1 MIFNRS
7 GRTFLLGALAALALL
22 VTPAGAR
29 AQSAHLGTVN
39 FPTSGSPEA
48 QHHFLR
54 GVAALHSFWYEEALE
69 EFQAATKVDPDFMMG
84 YWGEAMT
91 YNHPLWAQQDTE
103 AGRKAVARIK
113 DSPKLTER
121 ERGFL
126 DAVRKLYGDGD
137 KLARDRAYS
146 AAMEKLYNA
155 DPADQEVAS
164 FYSLSILG
172 TVRPGDNG
180 FSRQNLA
187 GRVAQGVF
195 KKNPD
200 HPGAAH
206 YIIHAFD
213 DPQHAIIA
221 LVAAR
226 RYSEIAP
233 AAHHARHMPSHIFL
247 QLGMW
252 PEAASSNES
261 AWAASDEWVKRK
273 KLHVGKR
280 DYHSL
285 HWLLYV
291 YLQQGRQKEAE
302 RLLDVMRRSIAE
314 AGGERQLGRPVMV
327 DMAAIFIVETAR
339 WDLAETLFPAP
350 AAGAAAP
357 QEKVSPAGATAAA
370 SHCAPGGAYAHDA
383 PSSLPARG
391 LVLTAYIKGL
401 SAAMA
406 GRPQVEGSVAELR
419 SLRQRLAAGG
429 DAYRAR
435 EAEIMETGVTAA
447 SAAAKGNYEE
457 AVALMRK
464 AVALEEEMSPPS
476 GPPDLIKPSHEL
488 LGEILLRAC
497 RPEEAAREF
506 KTALLRQPNR
516 ARSML
521 GYARAARDMK
531 SPEAARAYASF
542 WQVWSEADPQLAELR
557 EAVDYV
563 EKVGAQQE

>member
-1 MIFNRS
+1 MMLDSRHILRVLP
-7 GRTFLLGALAALALL
+7 RLLCLLTFAVACHLGAQ
-22 VTPAGAR
+22 
-29 AQSAHLGTVN
+29 AQHAELGTVN
-39 FPTSGSPEA
+39 FPTSGAPDA
-48 QHHFLR
+48 QRHFLR

-69 EFQAATKVDPDFMMG
+69 EFQAATKLDPDFMMG

-103 AGRKAVARIK
+103 AGRKTIAKIK
-113 DSPKLTER
+113 VSPKLSER

-126 DAVRKLYGDGD
+126 EAVKLLYGEGD
-137 KLARDRAYS
+137 KLTRDKAYS

-155 DPADQEVAS
+155 QPDDQEIAS

-172 TVRPGDNG
+172 TVRPGDKG

-187 GRVAQGVF
+187 GRIAQGVF

-221 LVAAR
+221 LGAAR

-252 PEAASSNES
+252 PEAATSNES
-261 AWAASDEWVKRK
+261 AWAASDEWVKQKSLPLGR
-273 KLHVGKR
+273 R

-291 YLQQGRQKEAE
+291 YLQEGRQKEAE
-302 RLLDVMRRSIAE
+302 RLLEVMRQSIRD
-314 AGGERQLGRPVMV
+314 AGGEAKLGRPVYA
-327 DMAAIFIVETAR
+327 DMAAAFIVETER
-339 WDLAETLFPAP
+339 WDLADKLFAAPASAPAATQENGAATIAHCAPAP
-350 AAGAAAP
+350 A
-357 QEKVSPAGATAAA
+357 PAYG
-370 SHCAPGGAYAHDA
+370 SGGSANL
-383 PSSLPARG
+383 PSRSSI
-391 LVLTAYIKGL
+391 LTAYVKGL
-401 SAAMA
+401 ASVMS
-406 GRPQVEGSVAELR
+406 GRPPAESSVSELR
-419 SLRQRLAAGG
+419 RLRRQLAAGG
-429 DAYRAR
+429 EMYRAR
-435 EAEIMETGVTAA
+435 ETEILELEVTAA
-447 SAAAKGNYEE
+447 ALAAKGNYD
-457 AVALMRK
+457 K
-464 AVALEEEMSPPS
+464 AVAQVRKATLLEEEMSPPS

-488 LGEILLRAC
+488 LGDILLRAG
-497 RPEEAAREF
+497 RPAEAEAEF

-516 ARSML
+516 ARSLL
-521 GYARAARDMK
+521 GSARAARDMK

-542 WQVWSEADPQLAELR
+542 WQVWSQADPQLAELR
-557 EAVDYV
+557 EAIAYV
-563 EKVGAQQE
+563 EKVGGQ

>member
-1 MIFNRS
+1 MTTNPRHHL
-7 GRTFLLGALAALALL
+7 RVLTRLLCLLTFAAACHPG
-22 VTPAGAR
+22 VR
-29 AQSAHLGTVN
+29 AQHAELGTVN
-39 FPTSGSPEA
+39 FPTSGTPEA
-48 QHHFLR
+48 QQHFLR

-69 EFQAATKVDPDFMMG
+69 EFQAATKLDPDFMMG

-103 AGRKAVARIK
+103 AGRKAVAKIK
-113 DSPKLTER
+113 DSPKLSER

-126 DAVRKLYGDGD
+126 EAVKLLYGEGD
-137 KLARDRAYS
+137 KLARDKAYS
-146 AAMEKLYNA
+146 AAMEKLYKA
-155 DPADQEVAS
+155 TPEDQEVAS

-172 TVRPGDNG
+172 TVRPGDKG

-261 AWAASDEWVKRK
+261 AWAASDDWVKRK
-273 KLHVGKR
+273 SLPLGRR

-291 YLQQGRQKEAE
+291 YLQEGRQKEAE
-302 RLLDVMRRSIAE
+302 GLLEVMRQSIRD
-314 AGGERQLGRPVMV
+314 AGGEAKLGRPVYA
-327 DMAAIFIVETAR
+327 DMAAAFIVETGR
-339 WDLAETLFPAP
+339 WDLAEKLFAAPPP
-350 AAGAAAP
+350 AA
-357 QEKVSPAGATAAA
+357 QEKGGGATMGTM
-370 SHCAPGGAYAHDA
+370 SHCAPGTAYAPA
-383 PSSLPARG
+383 ASSNLPSRRS
-391 LVLTAYIKGL
+391 VLTAYVKGL

-406 GRPQVEGSVAELR
+406 GRTQIEGSVSELR
-419 SLRQRLAAGG
+419 GLRQRLAAGG
-429 DAYRAR
+429 ETYRAG
-435 EAEIMETGVTAA
+435 EVEIMEIEVTAA
-447 SAAAKGNYEE
+447 GLAAKGSYDE
-457 AVALMRK
+457 AVAQMRK
-464 AVALEEEMSPPS
+464 ATALEEEMSPPS

-488 LGEILLRAC
+488 LGEILLRAG
-497 RPEEAAREF
+497 RPVEAAEEF
-506 KTALLRQPNR
+506 KTSLLRQPNR
-516 ARSML
+516 ARSLL
-521 GYARAARDMK
+521 GSARAARDMK

-542 WQVWSEADPQLAELR
+542 WQVWSQADSQLSELR
-557 EAVDYV
+557 EAIEYV
-563 EKVGAQQE
+563 EKVGAQ

>member
-1 MIFNRS
+1 MLSDRHGMTLIRS
-7 GRTFLLGALAALALL
+7 LL
-22 VTPAGAR
+22 VSLVLLACAVDVA
-29 AQSAHLGTVN
+29 AQSTHLGTVN
-39 FPTSGSPEA
+39 FPTSGTPEA
-48 QHHFLR
+48 QQHFLR

-69 EFQAATKVDPDFMMG
+69 EFQAATKLDPDFMMG

-103 AGRKAVARIK
+103 AGRKTVAKIK
-113 DSPKLTER
+113 DSPKLSER

-126 DAVRKLYGDGD
+126 EAVKLLYGEGD
-137 KLARDRAYS
+137 KLARDKAYS
-146 AAMEKLYNA
+146 AAMEKLYKA
-155 DPADQEVAS
+155 RPEDQEAAC
-164 FYSLSILG
+164 FYSLSLLG
-172 TVRPGDNG
+172 TVRPGDKG
-180 FSRQNLA
+180 FQRQVLA
-187 GRVAQGVF
+187 GSIAQGVF

-261 AWAASDEWVKRK
+261 AWAVSNEWVKRK
-273 KLHVGKR
+273 SLPLGRR

-291 YLQQGRQKEAE
+291 YLQEGRQKEAE
-302 RLLDVMRRSIAE
+302 GLLEVMRQSIRD
-314 AGGERQLGRPVMV
+314 AGGEAKLGRPVYA
-327 DMAAIFIVETAR
+327 DMAAAFIVETGR
-339 WDLAETLFPAP
+339 WDLAEKLFAAP
-350 AAGAAAP
+350 AAPVA
-357 QEKVSPAGATAAA
+357 QEKGGGTMMGAMP
-370 SHCAPGGAYAHDA
+370 HCAPGTAYAPA
-383 PSSLPARG
+383 ASSSLPSRKS
-391 LVLTAYIKGL
+391 VLTAYVKGL

-406 GRPQVEGSVAELR
+406 GRPQVEGSVSELR

-429 DAYRAR
+429 EAYRAV
-435 EAEIMETGVTAA
+435 EAEIMEIEVTAA
-447 SAAAKGNYEE
+447 GLAAKGSYDE
-457 AVALMRK
+457 AVAQMRK
-464 AVALEEEMSPPS
+464 ATALEEEMSPPS

-488 LGEILLRAC
+488 LGEILLRAG
-497 RPEEAAREF
+497 RPEEATQEF
-506 KTALLRQPNR
+506 KTSLLRQPNR
-516 ARSML
+516 ARSLL
-521 GYARAARDMK
+521 GSARAARDMK

-542 WQVWSEADPQLAELR
+542 WQVWSQADPQLSELR
-557 EAVDYV
+557 EAIEYV
-563 EKVGAQQE
+563 EKVGAQ